1 MKTDIESLKTLYF
14 ENRVFNGEY
23 DVSLSAKC
31 SNGTFVGKESDG
43 IIAFKGIP
51 YAKQPLGELRWKRPE
66 KADDSELVYEAYNF
80 GKSPIQTEWPTE
92 VASYYKQGE
101 DCLYLNVWVNSRCN
115 DQNKPV
121 MVFFHGG
128 SYGWGGTSDP
138 LYDGHN
144 FVASHPDIILVT
156 VGYRTGIM
164 GFIDLSYLSG
174 GDKYSDAPNLGL
186 LDQIESLRWIN
197 RNISSF
203 GGNKDNVT
211 IFGESA
217 GGGSVSLLPI
227 IEESHGL
234 YKRVICE
241 SGSVALTFSKEECK
255 YFTDLII
262 EQTGAKSVDDLLRL
276 NESELVTINK
286 KVNQYNNFPQRDGK
300 LIPENPY
307 IAYEQGKT
315 KDIDIMIGTNANE
328 MNYWVGE
335 LGGIVAYRFSMPI
348 KFENDINAL
357 SPENKAKAQKFISG
371 LKGHSIW
378 RISEFYNELLFR
390 LPAVK
395 QAEEHRKNGGRTYMY
410 YWTEPSTMKFRKACH
425 AVELAYVFNNLD
437 ETIYTGDRGDE
448 KLARIVQNM
457 WTNFARTGDPSTEEI
472 KWKEYDSLDR
482 ETMVLEKDVHME
494 KDVLKK
500 QRELLFNLI
509 YEFITM
515 STSSIHYNVP
525 FVRKAIF
532 KILIIILI
540 IVAAIVLGGLFM

>member
-1 MKTDIESLKTLYF
+1 
-14 ENRVFNGEY
+14 
-23 DVSLSAKC
+23 
-31 SNGTFVGKESDG
+31 
-43 IIAFKGIP
+43 
-51 YAKQPLGELRWKRPE
+51 
-66 KADDSELVYEAYNF
+66 
-80 GKSPIQTEWPTE
+80 
-92 VASYYKQGE
+92 
-101 DCLYLNVWVNSRCN
+101 
-115 DQNKPV
+115 
-121 MVFFHGG
+121 
-128 SYGWGGTSDP
+128 
-138 LYDGHN
+138 
-144 FVASHPDIILVT
+144 
-156 VGYRTGIM
+156 
-164 GFIDLSYLSG
+164 
-174 GDKYSDAPNLGL
+174 
-186 LDQIESLRWIN
+186 
-197 RNISSF
+197 
-203 GGNKDNVT
+203 
-211 IFGESA
+211 
-217 GGGSVSLLPI
+217 
-227 IEESHGL
+227 
-234 YKRVICE
+234 
-241 SGSVALTFSKEECK
+241 
-255 YFTDLII
+255 
-262 EQTGAKSVDDLLRL
+262 
-276 NESELVTINK
+276 VTINK

-500 QRELLFNLI
+500 QRELLFDLLF
-509 YEFITM
+509 EFVTM

-532 KILIIILI
+532 KILIILLI